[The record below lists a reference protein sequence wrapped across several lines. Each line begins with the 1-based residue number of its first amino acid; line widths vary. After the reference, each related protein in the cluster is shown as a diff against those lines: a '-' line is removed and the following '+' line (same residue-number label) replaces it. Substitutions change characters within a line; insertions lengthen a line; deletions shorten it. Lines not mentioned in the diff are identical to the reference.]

1 MKTLHVTTPFTQL
14 KLYFSDSALVELDFE
29 VETDPDSKP
38 VTGLMQLA
46 QRQLQAYAQSA
57 SEQLDLPL
65 EPAGT
70 VFQQRVWEVLRA
82 IPVGRVR
89 TYGDIA
95 RELGSSARA
104 VGNACRA
111 NPIPLFIPCHRVVAK
126 SGIGGFAGQTAGREL
141 AIKTALLRH
150 EGVEIP
156 LLDPM

>member
-14 KLYFSDSALVELDFE
+14 KLYFSDTALVELDFE
-29 VETDPDSKP
+29 AEPDSDSKP
-38 VTGLMQLA
+38 LTDLMLQARL
-46 QRQLQAYAQSA
+46 QLQAYAQSA

-65 EPAGT
+65 KPAGT
-70 VFQQRVWEVLRA
+70 VFQQRVWTVLRS
-82 IPVGRVR
+82 IPAGQVR
-89 TYGDIA
+89 TYGEIA

-156 LLDPM
+156 SLGPM